1 MTQNKN
7 AALGFIVITVL
18 LDSIGFGIII
28 PVLPE
33 LIMEVTGDGLSD
45 AAQYG
50 GWLLFVYALMQFLSS
65 PVMGNLSD
73 RFGRRP
79 VLLISLLIFAF
90 DYILMA
96 WAPSIGWLFLGRLIA
111 GISAS
116 TFAIANAYIADL
128 FPPDERSK
136 NFGSL
141 GAAFGCGFIFGPV
154 IGGFLGELGPRVP
167 FYATAGLTFLNFVF
181 GYVVLP
187 ESLKSE
193 NRRSFDIRR
202 ANAFGAIKQLK
213 RYRTVLR
220 LAVANFLYML
230 GHHALPATWAYW
242 AIERF
247 SWDEREIGWS
257 LGAVGIGMMFV
268 QGFLIRLLIPKYG
281 VEKVA
286 YVGLLCSMLSF
297 VGFAISSV
305 SWMVYAFIVL
315 GAGMG
320 LVGPSINGLM
330 SARIPVNEQG
340 ELQGALGSVSSL
352 AAVISPPLM
361 ATVFSYFSGKGAVYF
376 PGAAFLVAAFLV
388 AASLSIFV
396 KTVNVSEDSEKE

>member
-136 NFGSL
+136 NFGLL

-286 YVGLLCSMLSF
+286 YVGLLCSLLSLL
-297 VGFAISSV
+297 
-305 SWMVYAFIVL
+305 VL
-315 GAGMG
+315 
-320 LVGPSINGLM
+320 
-330 SARIPVNEQG
+330 R
-340 ELQGALGSVSSL
+340 
-352 AAVISPPLM
+352 
-361 ATVFSYFSGKGAVYF
+361 
-376 PGAAFLVAAFLV
+376 FLR
-388 AASLSIFV
+388 
-396 KTVNVSEDSEKE
+396 

>member
-7 AALGFIVITVL
+7 AALAFIVITVL

-33 LIMEVTGDGLSD
+33 LIMELTGDGLSD

-79 VLLISLLIFAF
+79 ILLISLLIFAL
-90 DYILMA
+90 DYIVMA
-96 WAPSIGWLFLGRLIA
+96 WAPTIGWLFLGRLIA

-128 FPPDERSK
+128 FPPEERSK
-136 NFGSL
+136 NFGLL

-154 IGGFLGELGPRVP
+154 IGGFLGELGSRTP
-167 FYATAGLTFLNFVF
+167 FYATAGLTFLNFLF
-181 GYVVLP
+181 GCVVLP

-193 NRRSFDIRR
+193 NRRSFDLRR
-202 ANAFGAIKQLK
+202 ANAIGAIQQLR
-213 RYRTVLR
+213 RYRSVLK
-220 LAVANFLYML
+220 LAIANFLYLL

-242 AIERF
+242 AMERF
-247 SWDEREIGWS
+247 SWNEREIGWS
-257 LGAVGIGMMFV
+257 LGAVGIGMMVV
-268 QGFLIRLLIPKYG
+268 QGFLIRLLIPRYG
-281 VEKVA
+281 LEKVA
-286 YVGLLCSMLSF
+286 YVGLLCSVLSF
-297 VGFAISSV
+297 IGFAFSSV
-305 SWMVYAFIVL
+305 GWMVYVFIVL

-320 LVGPSINGLM
+320 LVGPAVNGLM
-330 SARIPVNEQG
+330 SARIPANEQG

-352 AAVISPPLM
+352 SSIISPPFM
-361 ATVFSYFSGKGAVYF
+361 ATVFSYFSGNGVIYF
-376 PGAAFLVAAFLV
+376 PGAAFMAAALLAL
-388 AASLSIFV
+388 AALYVFV
-396 KTVNVSEDSEKE
+396 KTLSVSRIRARE

>member
-7 AALGFIVITVL
+7 AVLGFIVITVL

-136 NFGSL
+136 NFGLL

-297 VGFAISSV
+297 VGFAVSSV

-376 PGAAFLVAAFLV
+376 PGTAFLVAAFLV

>member
-136 NFGSL
+136 NFGLL

-167 FYATAGLTFLNFVF
+167 FYA
-181 GYVVLP
+181 
-187 ESLKSE
+187 
-193 NRRSFDIRR
+193 
-202 ANAFGAIKQLK
+202 IKQLT
-213 RYRTVLR
+213 RYRAVVR
-220 LAVANFLYML
+220 LAVVNFLYML

-297 VGFAISSV
+297 VGFAVSSV
-305 SWMVYAFIVL
+305 GWMVYAFIVL

-320 LVGPSINGLM
+320 LVGPSVNGLM
-330 SARIPVNEQG
+330 SARIPVHEQG

>member
-7 AALGFIVITVL
+7 AALVFIVITVL

-33 LIMEVTGDGLSD
+33 LIMEVTGEGLSD

-79 VLLISLLIFAF
+79 VLLISLLIFAL
-90 DYILMA
+90 DYVVMA
-96 WAPSIGWLFLGRLIA
+96 WAPSIGWLFFGRLIA
-111 GISAS
+111 GITAS

-136 NFGSL
+136 NFGLL

-154 IGGFLGELGPRVP
+154 IGGFLGELGPRIP

-181 GYVVLP
+181 GYIVLP
-187 ESLKSE
+187 ESLKPE
-193 NRRSFDIRR
+193 NRRAFDIRR
-202 ANAFGAIKQLK
+202 ANTIGAIKQLR
-213 RYRTVLR
+213 RYRSVSS
-220 LAVANFLYML
+220 LAIANFLYML

-257 LGAVGIGMMFV
+257 LGAVGVGMMFV
-268 QGFLIRLLIPKYG
+268 QGFLIRLLIPRYG

-286 YVGLLCSMLSF
+286 YVGLICSMLSF
-297 VGFAISSV
+297 IGFAFSSV
-305 SWMVYAFIVL
+305 GWVVYAFIVL

-320 LVGPSINGLM
+320 LVGPSVNGLM

-352 AAVISPPLM
+352 SAVISPPFM
-361 ATVFSYFSGKGAVYF
+361 ATVFSYFSGKAAVYF
-376 PGAAFLVAAFLV
+376 PGAAFLAAACLV
-388 AASLSIFV
+388 AVSLYIFV
-396 KTVNVSEDSEKE
+396 KTMGAYKDVLEE

>member
-79 VLLISLLIFAF
+79 VLLTSLLIFAF

-136 NFGSL
+136 NFGLL

-154 IGGFLGELGPRVP
+154 IGGFLGEVGPRVP

-202 ANAFGAIKQLK
+202 ANAIRAIKQLK
-213 RYRTVLR
+213 RYQIVLR
-220 LAVANFLYML
+220 LSVANFLYML
-230 GHHALPATWAYW
+230 W
-242 AIERF
+242 
-247 SWDEREIGWS
+247 
-257 LGAVGIGMMFV
+257 
-268 QGFLIRLLIPKYG
+268 
-281 VEKVA
+281 
-286 YVGLLCSMLSF
+286 
-297 VGFAISSV
+297 
-305 SWMVYAFIVL
+305 VL
-315 GAGMG
+315 TIKIY
-320 LVGPSINGLM
+320 L
-330 SARIPVNEQG
+330 
-340 ELQGALGSVSSL
+340 
-352 AAVISPPLM
+352 
-361 ATVFSYFSGKGAVYF
+361 
-376 PGAAFLVAAFLV
+376 
-388 AASLSIFV
+388 
-396 KTVNVSEDSEKE
+396 